1 MKKTLKKIVAVAV
14 SLTMFSAFS
23 ISVSA
28 ETSESTV
35 DKSGYSFNV
44 GYQKIQK
51 LLEFFKMLPED
62 ATKEEIEALFEKYG
76 IGNGWVNGEYDESI
90 KESYGFMV
98 GQKNGAQYSSDDD
111 DEEFEAAKSNYSYMT
126 GRKNYEENYANYT
139 K

>member
-1 MKKTLKKIVAVAV
+1 MKKTLKKIAAVAV
-14 SLTMFSAFS
+14 SLTMLSAFS

-28 ETSESTV
+28 ETSESTT
-35 DKSGYSFNV
+35 DTSSYSFNV
-44 GYQKIQK
+44 GRQKIQK

-76 IGNGWVNGEYDESI
+76 IGNGWINGEYDESV
-90 KESYGFMV
+90 KESYGFMIC
-98 GQKNGAQYSSDDD
+98 QKNGAQYSSDDD
-111 DEEFEAAKSNYSYMT
+111 DEEFEAVKSNYSYVT